1 MNVKTIYSSI
11 IEKKLNIDDLIK
23 EFQVS
28 DTIGLSGYLHD
39 LWKELYIYSDDIIKG
54 INYLTFRRV
63 KYNFLFFKVVL
74 SFTWFNFKKIIY
86 FI

>member
-1 MNVKTIYSSI
+1 MNVKTTYSSI

-28 DTIGLSGYLHD
+28 DTIGLSGYLLD

-63 KYNFLFFKVVL
+63 KY
-74 SFTWFNFKKIIY
+74 KI
-86 FI
+86 FIF

>member
-1 MNVKTIYSSI
+1 MNVKTTYSSI

-28 DTIGLSGYLHD
+28 DTIGLSGYLLD

-54 INYLTFRRV
+54 INYLNFRRV
-63 KYNFLFFKVVL
+63 KY
-74 SFTWFNFKKIIY
+74 KI
-86 FI
+86 FIF

>member
-28 DTIGLSGYLHD
+28 DTVGLSGYLLD

-54 INYLTFRRV
+54 INYLNFRRV
-63 KYNFLFFKVVL
+63 KY
-74 SFTWFNFKKIIY
+74 KI
-86 FI
+86 FIF

>member
-1 MNVKTIYSSI
+1 MNVKTTYSAI
-11 IEKKLNIDDLIK
+11 AEKKLNIDDLIK

-28 DTIGLSGYLHD
+28 DTVGLSGYLLD

-63 KYNFLFFKVVL
+63 K
-74 SFTWFNFKKIIY
+74 
-86 FI
+86 

>member
-1 MNVKTIYSSI
+1 MNVKTTYSSI

-28 DTIGLSGYLHD
+28 DTVGLSGYLLD

-63 KYNFLFFKVVL
+63 K
-74 SFTWFNFKKIIY
+74 
-86 FI
+86 

>member
-1 MNVKTIYSSI
+1 MNVKTTYSSI

-28 DTIGLSGYLHD
+28 DTVGLSGYLLD

-54 INYLTFRRV
+54 INYLNFRRV
-63 KYNFLFFKVVL
+63 KY
-74 SFTWFNFKKIIY
+74 KI
-86 FI
+86 FIF